1 MFEYL
6 QKFGGYNLNDLTE
19 KHELEH
25 LRNVEKQFREMA
37 ERDEKSIDITESE
50 SESQ

>member
-6 QKFGGYNLNDLTE
+6 QKLGGYNLNDLTEDE

-37 ERDEKSIDITESE
+37 EQDE
-50 SESQ
+50 